1 MQNVNE
7 DKKLKSAIKKFGKIS
22 LSPIHLTISFLWI
35 GVQPL
40 QDIDEVNMF
49 KDDNT
54 VIHFKRPLSKYYY
67 ISRRCLSAFCEWY
80 GWCDWLTFDAFV

>member
-7 DKKLKSAIKKFGKIS
+7 DKKLKSAIKKFGT
-22 LSPIHLTISFLWI
+22 LYHPNNLFL

-54 VIHFKRPLSKYYY
+54 VIHFKRPLSK
-67 ISRRCLSAFCEWY
+67 ILNIE
-80 GWCDWLTFDAFV
+80 